1 MPVKQY
7 INTKAYNTAKN
18 IGRGLVLPLVLLA
31 ILTLLLGLQ
40 GKAAEQSITHEQ
52 GNSVVVYSA
61 TDNNSLTISEGKI
74 TATAGQSIRLL
85 PGTHVKA
92 TSDESLAINIADKQ
106 QQEALAREEARRR
119 EERMLAEVKQ
129 KQENKLIPKIN
140 TGTNSWCTKGA
151 PPVQGSILNRQ
162 NIVLVALST
171 TSTVSAKAPVSTIQN
186 NTNIQNIH
194 TQRVSTVETFMPSRS
209 WGNAAETIKVL
220 RC

>member
-7 INTKAYNTAKN
+7 INTKAYNTAKK
-18 IGRGLVLPLVLLA
+18 IGRGLVLPFVLLA

-61 TDNNSLTISEGKI
+61 ADSSITITEGKI

-140 TGTNSWCTKGA
+140 TGINSWCTKGV
-151 PPVQGSILNRQ
+151 PPVQGSTISRQ

-186 NTNIQNIH
+186 KTNIQNIH

>member
-52 GNSVVVYSA
+52 GSSVVVYSA

-74 TATAGQSIRLL
+74 TAHKGQSIRLL
-85 PGTHVKA
+85 PGTHIGGEEKL
-92 TSDESLAINIADKQ
+92 TINIADKACQDAVAHDVKKERESKMVETVLRRKQATINFTPVSGISLFCNAPLLPAKNGQIQSAHSCSLAITTPTQSNITPQVSDLLQ
-106 QQEALAREEARRR
+106 Q
-119 EERMLAEVKQ
+119 
-129 KQENKLIPKIN
+129 NNI
-140 TGTNSWCTKGA
+140 
-151 PPVQGSILNRQ
+151 SIIHQ
-162 NIVLVALST
+162 LS
-171 TSTVSAKAPVSTIQN
+171 VSTIKVHN
-186 NTNIQNIH
+186 A
-194 TQRVSTVETFMPSRS
+194 SRS
-209 WGNAAETIKVL
+209 WGEIPETIKVL